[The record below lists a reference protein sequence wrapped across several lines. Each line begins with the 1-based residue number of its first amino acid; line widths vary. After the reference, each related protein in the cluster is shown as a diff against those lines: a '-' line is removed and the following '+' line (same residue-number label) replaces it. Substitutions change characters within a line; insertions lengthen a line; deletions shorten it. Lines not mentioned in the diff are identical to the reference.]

1 MTPADHGSPTSVS
14 FPADALTVI
23 RLFIEAEQKERD
35 LALERIGEVDYLEW
49 LSGATELLEA
59 IRDKGLSRDILIEL
73 LRGVVGIPARVWV
86 AFGAVLLFAVLA

>member
-1 MTPADHGSPTSVS
+1 MTPVEQGAPTSAS
-14 FPADALTVI
+14 FTADASRLV

-35 LALERIGEVDYLEW
+35 LALERIGEDDYLEW
-49 LSGATELLEA
+49 LAGATEVLEA
-59 IRDKGLSRDILIEL
+59 IRDKGVSRDVLIEL